1 MPYRTKDILS
11 AILCALT
18 WAVMV
23 ILRKAALNHLNVF
36 TVLVCSRVVTIA
48 VVWIALVGTRRQILI
63 RTPGVTRYVILL
75 GCLNFVL
82 NWCANQGM
90 QWTTATTSAVL
101 FKTDVLF
108 TILLG
113 WVLLGEKVRVH
124 HVPMIVLAIVGCLM
138 VIWPD
143 GKQGRTP
150 VPTDTGPPHSEAT
163 SALSASSQEA
173 EPERG
178 LPAPRRVDLPT
189 HRPAGQDARGPSR
202 DDSRQGTFWGTR
214 RRLGGNLLCV
224 VFGLVLT
231 INAILIKAKLGPLG
245 KLQLSFWNALIG
257 FLFFAIM
264 WLRSGY
270 IQSDLTKIAEQP
282 RLAAILA
289 GAGAV
294 AAVVFLTY
302 YQAIWNMPVWVVRV
316 LLLLS
321 PAIAALLAKMLW
333 AEETTPV
340 QLIGMALV
348 LGGTAS
354 VVVLGRQKP
363 QTNGDQDG

>member
-1 MPYRTKDILS
+1 
-11 AILCALT
+11 
-18 WAVMV
+18 MV

-36 TVLVCSRVVTIA
+36 TVLVCSRVFTIA
-48 VVWIALVGTRRQILI
+48 VIWIALVGTRRPILI
-63 RTPGVTRYVILL
+63 RAPGVTRYVILL

-82 NWCANQGM
+82 NWCGNQGM
-90 QWTTATTSAVL
+90 QWTTATSSAVL

-108 TILLG
+108 TIILG
-113 WVLLGEKVRVH
+113 WVFLGEKVRAH
-124 HVPMIVLAIVGCLM
+124 HVPMIVLAVAGCLM

-143 GKQGRTP
+143 GRESVTKAG
-150 VPTDTGPPHSEAT
+150 A
-163 SALSASSQEA
+163 
-173 EPERG
+173 
-178 LPAPRRVDLPT
+178 
-189 HRPAGQDARGPSR
+189 RPLA
-202 DDSRQGTFWGTR
+202 
-214 RRLGGNLLCV
+214 GNLLCV
-224 VFGLVLT
+224 AFGLVLT

-245 KLQLSFWNALIG
+245 KLQLAFWNSLIG
-257 FLFFAIM
+257 FLFFAMM

-270 IQSDLTKIAEQP
+270 IQSDLTKVCEEP

-321 PAIAALLAKMLW
+321 PAIAALLAKLLW

-340 QLIGMALV
+340 QLVGMALV

-354 VVVLGRQKP
+354 VVVSGRRKP